1 MMTDE
6 EFDELFNPS
15 KSKETSLYDISE
27 TNSIENSLFKLR
39 HKIRQRLNIIFE

>member
-6 EFDELFNPS
+6 EFDELFNQP
-15 KSKETSLYDISE
+15 KPKETTLYDISE

-39 HKIRQRLNIIFE
+39 KRLTIICE